1 MTANGQEFADLES
14 RVGLKIRTNLL
25 DFGCSAPAVRRQTM
39 TQPLPPLAPLCSICH
54 KPVDLK
60 TSKTDSKG
68 QAVHEWCYSAQ
79 LAQGKSSSDRA

>member
-1 MTANGQEFADLES
+1 
-14 RVGLKIRTNLL
+14 
-25 DFGCSAPAVRRQTM
+25 M

-79 LAQGKSSSDRA
+79 LAQGRSSSDRA